1 MVSPLSP
8 SPSLWPF
15 FGHSVIA
22 IYLSFIVTPKIA
34 HKDVRWGYTS
44 TEWIRKV
51 TSLDQL
57 VMHPQTHFILLV
69 VVSHCWVRMGL
80 NIRKNKIWL
89 VETSKFIRVLVYGD
103 WDTAEPSGTQVLT
116 NYVFEN
122 FFLFLFLQNC
132 FLPFE
137 TEQKAF
143 KHAYRKPNY
152 FITLTWWFLCKR
164 K

>member
-34 HKDVRWGYTS
+34 HKDVRWGYTT

-57 VMHPQTHFILLV
+57 VMHPQTNFILLV
-69 VVSHCWVRMGL
+69 VMSHCWVRMGL
-80 NIRKNKIWL
+80 NVRKNKIWL

-122 FFLFLFLQNC
+122 FFLFYSCRIVFCHLRQN
-132 FLPFE
+132 
-137 TEQKAF
+137 
-143 KHAYRKPNY
+143 RKPSNML
-152 FITLTWWFLCKR
+152 IESQIISLP
-164 K
+164 